1 MIEMKQIWN
10 DICVI
15 SLKTDTKETKIYI
28 YSEINYFFQL
38 SFFSNLNATSYSIH
52 NRIISF
58 RISYVNKT
66 PVRRIPANICWSSR
80 RVEDVFKTY
89 LEHVFTR
96 LQRNKFSSSSW
107 RHLGRRKIVT
117 LNTSSRRLEDI
128 FKTSWRHVLKTSLR
142 RLGDKQNVYWGYL
155 YVTNLNVYPAN
166 LYFTN
171 PYLTNLRRIQNAL
184 IRTQLFRYSL
194 ILKVK
199 QHLYFKH

>member
-10 DICVI
+10 NICVI

-66 PVRRIPANICWSSR
+66 PLRRIPANICWSSR

-117 LNTSSRRLEDI
+117 LNTSSSRLEDI
-128 FKTSWRHVLKTSLR
+128 FKTSWRQTKCL
-142 RLGDKQNVYWGYL
+142 LGISVCNKSKCVSSESIFHKSISDESK
-155 YVTNLNVYPAN
+155 AN
-166 LYFTN
+166 PKCN
-171 PYLTNLRRIQNAL
+171 N
-184 IRTQLFRYSL
+184 
-194 ILKVK
+194 
-199 QHLYFKH
+199 